1 MLQFVMNCIDPVM
14 RRRMYL
20 KWQRNNESYRFVTF
34 NIIVSINACDVKCF
48 SCVFL
53 FAALFVFCKC
63 CLIFSDLKVYFLQ
76 AVCVALL
83 FLVSDC
89 NNVMHRNSFTKCIRK
104 VLICSLWTK
113 FFYIISISPPWRQTD
128 AVRKAYL
135 Q

>member
-1 MLQFVMNCIDPVM
+1 MRYVIWIYLSVLDINANRSLSILYLTVLFDNSLTYYYYSCMLQFVMNCIDPVK

-34 NIIVSINACDVKCF
+34 NIIISINACDVKCF
-48 SCVFL
+48 FCVFL

-83 FLVSDC
+83 FFVI
-89 NNVMHRNSFTKCIRK
+89 VMM
-104 VLICSLWTK
+104 
-113 FFYIISISPPWRQTD
+113 
-128 AVRKAYL
+128 
-135 Q
+135 